1 MWWVVGLQFFRHH
14 NLKRGLGLEERRLD
28 KVSVELFVSII
39 SLVLS
44 SIGLGIAIANSHKN
58 NHPN

>member
-1 MWWVVGLQFFRHH
+1 MGGWSSNTLTPIS
-14 NLKRGLGLEERRLD
+14 LKRGLGLEERRLD

-58 NHPN
+58 DHPN